1 MLQGPQEWVCYS
13 DVLCPDV
20 AAGTKKYCWFLH
32 TDFSAPRC
40 LQEGLASTTMHA
52 KVQATHF
59 EEKKKKQTNRLTA
72 EPPSKNWILLKP
84 NTILSPL
91 FTGWLSSQ

>member
-1 MLQGPQEWVCYS
+1 MLQGPQEWVRYS

-20 AAGTKKYCWFLH
+20 AAGTKKHCWFLH

-59 EEKKKKQTNRLTA
+59 EEKKKKTKPTGSQQN
-72 EPPSKNWILLKP
+72 PPVR
-84 NTILSPL
+84 
-91 FTGWLSSQ
+91 TGSS